1 MNRNTEAHF
10 AQIPKVNIQRSIF
23 DKSFNLKTS
32 FNMGSL
38 IPIYAEEAIP
48 GDTFT
53 VDTALVLRTTSP
65 LVKPVMDNLFL
76 DIFYFAV
83 PMRLVWKH
91 FKEFMGENTSGP
103 WTPKTEYTIPQIT
116 APETTGWQKGTLA
129 DYFTIPTKVKGIS
142 VSALWARAYCLI
154 WNEYFRDQNLQNPT
168 QINDGDSTYGG
179 SNDGTLETDAQYY
192 GKPLPVNKTHDYF
205 TSCLPSPQKGQ
216 EVSLPLGNTA
226 PIVSTGSLW
235 LTTKDANP
243 APVKV
248 MTSNTP
254 TSPSGT
260 GTMQY
265 IVANKSQ
272 DNNNNSTTANTLLH
286 YYQGLETDLSQAT
299 AATINNLRQAF
310 AIQSLFE
317 KDARGGTRYIELV
330 KSHFGVTSPDARLQ
344 RPEYLGG
351 KRIPLNFQNVVQ
363 TSGTESSNGTQKT
376 PQGNISSYSHT
387 TDEDGSFTKSFTEH
401 TMIIGLAC
409 VRTYHT
415 YQQGIERMFT
425 RKRRFDFYWPALAN
439 LGEQPVKNKEIYAQG
454 TNADEEV
461 FGYQEA
467 WAEYRYK
474 PNKVTGQMRSNAEGT
489 LDIMHF
495 ADKYTSLPKLGQ
507 SWIQE
512 TKDNLDRCLAVTSTT
527 SDQFMADIQFNVR
540 AARPM
545 PTYSIPATLGRN

>member
-103 WTPKTEYTIPQIT
+103 WTQKTEYTIPQIT
-116 APETTGWQKGTLA
+116 APATTGWQKGTLA

-142 VSALWARAYCLI
+142 ISALWARAYCLI

-168 QINDGDSTYGG
+168 QINDGDSTYEG
-179 SNDGTLETDAQYY
+179 SNGGTLETDAQYY
-192 GKPLPVNKTHDYF
+192 GKTLPVNKTHDYF

-363 TSGTESSNGTQKT
+363 TSGTESSSGTQTT

-387 TDEDGSFTKSFTEH
+387 TDEDSSFTKSFTEH

-489 LDIMHF
+489 LDLMHF
-495 ADKYTSLPKLGQ
+495 ADKYTNLPKLGQ

-512 TKDNLDRCLAVTSTT
+512 TKDNLDRCLAVPSTT